1 MNEINY
7 FSPELLKSMNPALE
21 SMSSFSKSGATS
33 FGGDN
38 WSLIGTFS
46 QESVGKLNALMSA
59 YKTFGLSSGHI
70 TQKQAEDIYMENL
83 NNGIEKFV
91 KECTVSNKR
100 FGQLPTEVQAI
111 MKPLQNM
118 KTAVENKLD
127 KLSEADNRSVRF
139 ALNFEKKQVEN
150 AMEKVL
156 FGICSNLIDR
166 EINANPFAPAMESGY
181 SYQQTIPYPKLEAP
195 VQWVNS
201 AATVYPKVAKV
212 KSLLN
217 PFTSVVIHSQ
227 EIWYVPYDENNIKQL
242 DKAVKREDL
251 FSVMDP
257 AKAGFDMDA
266 FFGSQTR
273 ELTVL
278 AQDFNKILDFQKSE
292 IYNPENNTL
301 TTGGAV
307 KTGSQWKTGTDLK
320 AFLGADEQVR
330 SDFRITGIAVAGEPK
345 WATQELYDLRSGKV
359 LADAFAEMYDKGK
372 VLPWEYAPGKIYFI
386 SLLWDGQPQHLTVSV
401 SKSDNSMPNIE
412 AIKFE
417 FKLNDLFNQF
427 KTRLDIE
434 IRTRR
439 TVLSAGAVVRKDIP
453 NLAEHFSI
461 IDERQGG
468 SILTKLTNLTAEK
481 SAHEKEYVWFK
492 GYTDMTERLAEEYKV
507 TPYTKNSTTLY
518 CEMATDLDIKG
529 EVNKDQAIRYALGN
543 ALRGIKA
550 KLDIRANSN
559 IDVQT
564 NMLGHTASLLALDN
578 FVTPIVGTVNEESNG
593 QFLGVAQQARTS
605 VLTLGTDTNNPVN
618 SVVVGTDKNDMSAD
632 PYATTPVA
640 GTPITWKAPEDV
652 EYMMYVIPEY
662 KETNLETHMLV
673 ETPTKVQ
680 ADGNFRSARR
690 PFVPNIQ
697 IEYTAK
703 YFIARESS
711 AKFFIKGINVHY
723 AG

>member
-21 SMSSFSKSGATS
+21 SMSSYSKNGSTG

-38 WSLIGTFS
+38 WALIGTFS

-59 YKTFGLSSGHI
+59 YKTFGLTSGHI

-83 NNGIEKFV
+83 NNGIDKFV
-91 KECTVSNKR
+91 KECIGSSKR
-100 FGQLPTEVQAI
+100 FGQLPAEIQAI
-111 MKPLQNM
+111 VKPLLNM
-118 KTAVENKLD
+118 RNAAESKMD
-127 KLSEADNRSVRF
+127 KLSEADAKSLRF
-139 ALNFEKKQVEN
+139 AVNFEKKQAEN

-166 EINANPFAPAMESGY
+166 ELNANPFAPAMESGY

-195 VQWVNS
+195 VQWVNC

-227 EIWYVPYDENNIKQL
+227 EIWYVPYDENNIKQI

-278 AQDFNKILDFQKSE
+278 DSDFNKIIDFQTSNV
-292 IYNPENNTL
+292 YNPENNVL
-301 TTGGAV
+301 TSGGAV
-307 KTGSQWKTGTDLK
+307 KTTWKTGADLK
-320 AFLGADEQVR
+320 PFLGADEQVR
-330 SDFRITGIAVAGEPK
+330 SDFRITGIAITGEPK

-372 VLPWEYAPGKIYFI
+372 VLPWEYKPGKIYFI
-386 SLLWDGQPQHLTVSV
+386 SLLWDGQPQQLTVSV
-401 SKSDNSMPNIE
+401 SKSDSTMPDIK

-417 FKLNDLFNQF
+417 FKMNDLFNQF

-507 TPYTKNSTTLY
+507 TPFTQNNTTLY
-518 CEMATDLDIKG
+518 TEMATDLDIKG

-543 ALRGIKA
+543 ALRGMKT

-564 NMLGHTASLLALDN
+564 NMMGHTSSLLALDN
-578 FVTPIVGTVNEESNG
+578 FVTPVVGTVNEESNG

-605 VLTLGTDTNNPVN
+605 ILTLGTDTNNPVN
-618 SVVVGTDKNDMSAD
+618 SVVVGSDKVDVSAN
-632 PYATTPVA
+632 PYAATPVP
-640 GTPITWKAPEDV
+640 GNPLQWKAPEDV

-703 YFIARESS
+703 FFIARESS

>member
-21 SMSSFSKSGATS
+21 SMSSYSKNGSTG

-38 WSLIGTFS
+38 WALIGTFS

-59 YKTFGLSSGHI
+59 YKTFGLTSGHI

-83 NNGIEKFV
+83 NNGIDKFV
-91 KECTVSNKR
+91 KECIGSSKR
-100 FGQLPTEVQAI
+100 FGQLPAEIQAI
-111 MKPLQNM
+111 VKPLLNM
-118 KTAVENKLD
+118 RNAAESKMD
-127 KLSEADNRSVRF
+127 KLSEADAKSLRF
-139 ALNFEKKQVEN
+139 AVNFEKKQAEN

-166 EINANPFAPAMESGY
+166 ELNANPFAPAMESGY

-195 VQWVNS
+195 VQWVNC

-227 EIWYVPYDENNIKQL
+227 EIWYVPYDENNIKQI
-242 DKAVKREDL
+242 DKAVRREDL

-278 AQDFNKILDFQKSE
+278 DSDFNKIIDFQTSNV
-292 IYNPENNTL
+292 YNPENNVL
-301 TTGGAV
+301 TSGGAV
-307 KTGSQWKTGTDLK
+307 KTTWKTGSDLK
-320 AFLGADEQVR
+320 PFLGADEQVR
-330 SDFRITGIAVAGEPK
+330 SDFRITGIAITGEPK

-372 VLPWEYAPGKIYFI
+372 VLPWEYKPGKIYFI
-386 SLLWDGQPQHLTVSV
+386 SLLWDGQPQQLTVSV
-401 SKSDNSMPNIE
+401 SKSDNTMPDIK

-417 FKLNDLFNQF
+417 FKMNDLFNQF

-507 TPYTKNSTTLY
+507 TPFTQNNTTLY
-518 CEMATDLDIKG
+518 TEMATDLDIKG

-543 ALRGIKA
+543 ALRGMKT

-564 NMLGHTASLLALDN
+564 NMMGHTSSLLALDN
-578 FVTPIVGTVNEESNG
+578 FVTPVVGTVNEESNG

-605 VLTLGTDTNNPVN
+605 ILTLGTDTNNPVN
-618 SVVVGTDKNDMSAD
+618 SVVVGSDKVDVSAN
-632 PYATTPVA
+632 PYAATPVP
-640 GTPITWKAPEDV
+640 GNPLQWKAPEDV

-703 YFIARESS
+703 FFIARESS